1 MITITYTQKS
11 EYIGDEYFP
20 EAKAE
25 FVFDDETTSTDILI
39 NIIKLL
45 KFAGYLVT
53 KKSWE
58 EAGEEISARGHF
70 DAEVLDEAEIA
81 LIEQLRKEE
90 QDEEK

>member
-20 EAKAE
+20 ETKAE
-25 FVFDDETTSTDILI
+25 FIFDDETTSTDILI
-39 NIIKLL
+39 NTIKLL
-45 KFAGYLVT
+45 KFAGYSVT

-58 EAGEEISARGHF
+58 EAGEEISIRHHF
-70 DAEVLDEAEIA
+70 NEEALSESEMA